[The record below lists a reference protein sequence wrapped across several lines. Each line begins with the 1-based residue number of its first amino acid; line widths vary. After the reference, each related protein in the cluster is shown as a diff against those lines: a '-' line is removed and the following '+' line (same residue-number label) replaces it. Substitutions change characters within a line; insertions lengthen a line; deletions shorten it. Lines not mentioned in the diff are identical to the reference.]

1 MYRRLAESIPN
12 DIIDKIYEY
21 GKENPERVVYRFCK
35 QGIINDIAFLN
46 SYDEH
51 MLENREIKD
60 YTDNVMTFSTS
71 CSLTDKKP
79 KQLYKLIKKKYF
91 LQFPTPCIIIGHTIG
106 GLSQRTK
113 ERDPNYP
120 DKNHIDWWIYQDC
133 LEDIIADFIIMDD
146 INIEVNKNE

>member
-91 LQFPTPCIIIGHTIG
+91 LQFPTPCIIIRHTIG